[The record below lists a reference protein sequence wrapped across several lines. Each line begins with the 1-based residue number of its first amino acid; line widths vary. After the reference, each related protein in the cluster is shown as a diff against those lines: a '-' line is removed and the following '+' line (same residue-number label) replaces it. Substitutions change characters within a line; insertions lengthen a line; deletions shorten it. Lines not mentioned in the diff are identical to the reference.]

1 METKKDALMGVR
13 LGAFS
18 RAVACVLTFVLAAGM
33 VPSGAIAY
41 AAEDSGSAAG
51 AAAGSDDAAQGE
63 GSSAAGPGSD
73 SASGS
78 GATSAGD
85 RVNEDVALDASGSA
99 SGAGGANASS
109 GSDEAASNG
118 ATSGGAAKYTG
129 AGSGQTSAD
138 VSLDGSAKVGTIE
151 YGGLAYT
158 INEDDPATVSVT
170 GLASSAP
177 KGDLVI
183 PSQVVCGSDLYKV
196 TKIARGGGSLR

>member
-1 METKKDALMGVR
+1 METKKDALTGVR

-18 RAVACVLTFVLAAGM
+18 RVVACALTVMLAAGM

-63 GSSAAGPGSD
+63 GSSAAGS
-73 SASGS
+73 SS

-85 RVNEDVALDASGSA
+85 RVNEDVALDTSGSA
-99 SGAGGANASS
+99 SGEGGANASS

-118 ATSGGAAKYTG
+118 AASGGATKYTG

-138 VSLDGSAKVGTIE
+138 VSLDGTAKVGTIE

-183 PSQVVCGSDLYKV
+183 PSQVVCGSDLYRV